1 MGVKRGFSLL
11 ELLLV
16 LAIITIFGTVV
27 FSSFI
32 GYQTVV
38 EADEEANRI
47 RSLLRSAQGKSMNG
61 EDNSQWGVHV
71 ANPSG
76 ASAFYELFQGSSYP
90 GTIKETI
97 YLSPR
102 FVFTNPAVGNTQDI
116 LFQKRSG
123 KSTDSVTITISIAPS
138 AGQNQARDISITSE
152 GNIQ

>member
-1 MGVKRGFSLL
+1 MGAKNGFSLL

-16 LAIITIFGTVV
+16 LAILTILGTVV

-47 RSLLRSAQGKSMNG
+47 RSLLRSAQGKSING
-61 EDNSQWGVHV
+61 EDNSQWGVHF

-76 ASAFYELFQGSSYP
+76 ASPFYELFEGSSYP
-90 GTIKETI
+90 GTIKEMI
-97 YLSPR
+97 YLSSR
-102 FVFTNPAVGNTQDI
+102 FVFTSPAIGNTQDI

-123 KSTDSVTITISIAPS
+123 KSTGSMTITISIAPA
-138 AGQNQARDISITSE
+138 AGQNQARSISVTSE